1 MVKINWQVSE
11 GGSNVAGKQIKASA
25 KNINLVA
32 KRKKFQSFLFNP
44 IWVGVPVSPTGLRA
58 E

>member
-25 KNINLVA
+25 RNINLVA
-32 KRKKFQSFLFNP
+32 QKERDQ
-44 IWVGVPVSPTGLRA
+44 
-58 E
+58 